1 MSNTSN
7 TSNTSNFVSNKNMF
21 NLLGFSMLP
30 ILLEEINFSD
40 LGLCVFDNSD
50 LTEKWQHPLI
60 IDMRDKLREK
70 YGLFIRKINANLCKQ
85 NTKIED
91 IVNANIVD
99 TGISLVNIGG
109 KSILHIQE
117 EERVLDHILED
128 GDMVFFDMNF
138 LLNNS
143 ISIEKKDKMSVI
155 LTFIC

>member
-1 MSNTSN
+1 MSTKI
-7 TSNTSNFVSNKNMF
+7 NFICNKNMF

-40 LGLCVFDNSD
+40 LGLCVFDKSD
-50 LTEKWQHPLI
+50 SIEQWQHPLI
-60 IDMRDKLREK
+60 VSMIDKLREQ
-70 YGLFIRKINANLCKQ
+70 YGLSIRKIHANLFKQ
-85 NTKIED
+85 NTKNQD

-117 EERVLDHILED
+117 EDHILED

-143 ISIEKKDKMSVI
+143 ITIEKKDKMSVI